1 MLEVEQILNSLLG
14 GCIDETIVF
23 HIECLLFVGAIVAD
37 QNSIV
42 GDFANNNDGLI
53 LLISI

>member
-23 HIECLLFVGAIVAD
+23 HIECLLLVGAIVAD